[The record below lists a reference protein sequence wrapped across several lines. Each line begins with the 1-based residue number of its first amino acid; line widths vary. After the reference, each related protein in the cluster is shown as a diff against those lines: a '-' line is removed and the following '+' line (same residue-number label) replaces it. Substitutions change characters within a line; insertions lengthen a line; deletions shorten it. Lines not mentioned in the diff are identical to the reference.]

1 MTFLQCKSAGM
12 RNDASDDSIAMR
24 QRWRVAEIRCE
35 DYAFVLISRF
45 INLLEA
51 RVRCLLSC
59 MPAHWG
65 SQVSNGGDLAL
76 LHRAGKAHMIQ
87 LKLGVQEMH
96 LHAGWPHA
104 PGLI

>member
-1 MTFLQCKSAGM
+1 M

-24 QRWRVAEIRCE
+24 HRWRLAEIRCE

-59 MPAHWG
+59 MPAHG
-65 SQVSNGGDLAL
+65 APQVLNGGDLAL
-76 LHRAGKAHMIQ
+76 LYRAGMAHMIQ
-87 LKLGVQEMH
+87 SLECK
-96 LHAGWPHA
+96 
-104 PGLI
+104 